1 MSHETGSADR
11 RHWLIL
17 PALALAAAALLFAGC
32 GGDDDDETAATEGGA
47 QSGIVADAQ
56 GMIDKAGA
64 PLTFEPPGPPID
76 AAKASGQTL
85 AIILVDERVPT
96 LASAA
101 DAAEEAAQAAG
112 IRTTRFDAQALLPRM
127 LQGMEQATRDA
138 DAMAL
143 FGIPIAA
150 VQPSLQAAKKAG
162 VPVISVLNNQPEPNA
177 PGQGAGP
184 LIYASSAP
192 DYREG
197 GTLAAAQAV
206 VDTDGEAN
214 VEIFNTE
221 EITPSVDVVEGMR
234 SVLDRCDGCEVSQ
247 NSTPL
252 AEWSTALTGKAQA
265 AIRENPDLDYIL
277 PIFDN
282 MAIFITAGIQQAGA
296 ADRVKNASF
305 NGTPAALQLIQQ
317 DDVLTADPG
326 QPNGWLGWHVVDQA
340 LRGMLGE
347 QPSDPRIPIR
357 FLDDANLEGV
367 DVNDIDAPY
376 GDDLGYEE
384 GFSQLWGVG

>member
-1 MSHETGSADR
+1 MTNETRPADR
-11 RHWLIL
+11 RRWLAL
-17 PALALAAAALLFAGC
+17 LALALAAGALLLAGC
-32 GGDDDDETAATEGGA
+32 GGDDDDDEGGGDGEA
-47 QSGIVADAQ
+47 QTGIVAEAQ
-56 GMIDKAGA
+56 RMIDEARA
-64 PLTFEPPGPPID
+64 PLRFEPPGPPIE
-76 AAKASGQTL
+76 AGRASGRTL
-85 AIILVDERVPT
+85 ALIIVDERVPT

-101 DAAEEAAQAAG
+101 DAAEEAAEAAG
-112 IRTTRFDAQALLPRM
+112 IRTTRFDAQAQLNRM
-127 LQGMEQATRDA
+127 QQGMAQATRDA

-143 FGIPIAA
+143 LGIPIAA
-150 VQPSLQAAKKAG
+150 VQPSLQEARDAS
-162 VPVISVLNNQPEPNA
+162 VPVIGVLNNQPEANA

-184 LIYASSAP
+184 LVYATSAP
-192 DYREG
+192 DYFQG
-197 GTLAAAQAV
+197 GALAAAKAI
-206 VDTDGEAN
+206 VDTEGEAN

-234 SVLDRCDGCEVSQ
+234 SVLDRCQGCEFSQ

-265 AIRENPDLDYIL
+265 AIRENPDLNYIL

-296 ADRVKNASF
+296 GDRVQNASF
-305 NGTPAALQLIQQ
+305 NGTPAALELIQQ
-317 DDVLTADPG
+317 DDVFTADPG

-347 QPSDPRIPIR
+347 EPSDPRIPIR
-357 FLDDANLEGV
+357 FFDDENLEGV

-384 GFSQLWGVG
+384 GFQQLWGVG

>member
-1 MSHETGSADR
+1 MSHETGSANR
-11 RHWLIL
+11 RRWLIL
-17 PALALAAAALLFAGC
+17 VVLALAAAALVVAGC
-32 GGDDDDETAATEGGA
+32 GDDDDDDEEGGDGGA
-47 QSGIVADAQ
+47 QAGIVADAQ
-56 GMIDKAGA
+56 AMIDQAGE

-76 AAKASGQTL
+76 ASRVSGQTL
-85 AIILVDERVPT
+85 AIIVVDERVPT

-112 IRTTRFDAQALLPRM
+112 IRTTRFDAQAQLNRM
-127 LQGMEQATRDA
+127 QQGMSQATRDA

-143 FGIPIAA
+143 YGIPIAA
-150 VQPSLQAAKKAG
+150 VQPSLQEAEQAG
-162 VPVISVLNNQPEPNA
+162 VPAISVLNNQPVPNA

-184 LIYASSAP
+184 LIFASSAP
-192 DYREG
+192 DYFQG
-197 GTLAAAQAV
+197 GALAAAKAV

-265 AIRENPDLDYIL
+265 AIRENPDLNYIL

-282 MAIFITAGIQQAGA
+282 MAIFITAGIQQGGA
-296 ADRVKNASF
+296 ADRVMNASF

-340 LRGMLGE
+340 LRGMLDE

-357 FLDDANLEGV
+357 FLDDDNLEGV
-367 DVNDIDAPY
+367 DVNDLDAPY
-376 GDDLGYEE
+376 GDALGYEE
-384 GFSQLWGVG
+384 GFRQLWGVG

>member
-1 MSHETGSADR
+1 MPHETRSANR
-11 RHWLIL
+11 RHWLML
-17 PALALAAAALLFAGC
+17 FVLALVSAALVVAGC
-32 GGDDDDETAATEGGA
+32 GGDDDDEEGGGDGEA
-47 QSGIVADAQ
+47 QAGIVADAPA
-56 GMIDKAGA
+56 MIDQAGE

-76 AAKASGQTL
+76 AAQAGGQTL
-85 AIILVDERVPT
+85 AIIVVDERVPT

-101 DAAEEAAQAAG
+101 DAAEEAAGVAG

-127 LQGMEQATRDA
+127 LQGMAQATRDA

-143 FGIPIAA
+143 YGIPIAA
-150 VQPSLQAAKKAG
+150 VGPALQEAQQAD

-184 LIYASSAP
+184 MIFASSAP
-192 DYREG
+192 DYRQG
-197 GTLAAAQAV
+197 GALAAAKAV

-265 AIRENPDLDYIL
+265 AIRENPDLNYIL

-296 ADRVKNASF
+296 SDRVQNASF
-305 NGTPAALQLIQQ
+305 NGTPAALELIQQ
-317 DDVLTADPG
+317 DGVFTADPG

-376 GDDLGYEE
+376 GDNLGYEE
-384 GFSQLWGVG
+384 GFRQLWGVG